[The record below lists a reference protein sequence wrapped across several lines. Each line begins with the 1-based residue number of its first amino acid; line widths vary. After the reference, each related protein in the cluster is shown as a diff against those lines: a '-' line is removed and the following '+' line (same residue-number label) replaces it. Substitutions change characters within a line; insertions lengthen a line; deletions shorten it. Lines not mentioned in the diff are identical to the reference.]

1 MGFFLTMLFGFE
13 LQTAEW
19 GLNMMTTGAFT
30 LREAER
36 RAKQV
41 QPRHSTMSGGK
52 VLASGHSAVPWLA
65 DAALPWNRH

>member
-1 MGFFLTMLFGFE
+1 MMLFGFE

-41 QPRHSTMSGGK
+41 RQAEPHVGGK
-52 VLASGHSAVPWLA
+52 AWHQDTRMWRALACGRFVV
-65 DAALPWNRH
+65 RE